1 MAKPIFALFVAA
13 LGSSVAFADGVAVGE
28 NILNSPEL
36 PATEDGLPLNWNYNF
51 EGNKG
56 RLRIVGEGDAREA
69 VFSHGK
75 EVCQLVQDGIYLV
88 PGAKY
93 KLGGW
98 VRTKKL
104 KASMYG
110 LVVTPFAW
118 ASSHGPA
125 IPTDTGGEWR
135 WIEKTFEAPKSLHET
150 YACRVYVGG
159 FESGSLSVRGLSLT
173 AVDEEGARGVVRAP
187 RYGDYRRITPLMP
200 RLEDIPAGDSEFLFA
215 YMVPDR
221 KPRTCRVW
229 TTMEGEAEKSHGDI
243 PVVDGR
249 FSVKM
254 SDMKEGARGVLRAEA
269 FLDGKV
275 ECTVRYDIAVRKRVP
290 ISHPA
295 ERRLNN
301 MVTRLLTANASDGD
315 TAFSAGRDGWV
326 LVALER
332 AGAGLEVRLD
342 DSPQPLVP
350 SRRTAGFETMVR
362 VSRGDHRLRVRG
374 SAGGRLLVNA
384 IPGLYCYSMPGNIK
398 PMDGYAPFRGD
409 FFTNRLCAALN
420 QWGYGYGEAGF
431 SKAEWNDFYARGK
444 ERVGHMVPWRK
455 NCEGY
460 DGRYE
465 PAELMAKRFS
475 RSTLPSYT
483 YDEIYMESFRPKW
496 NYADAMRLLQGAE
509 SAPCVWSSGTHFPYT
524 ALDAEY
530 YSACLNAAHGRGR
543 FFFEIYPYFTTKDLS
558 EAEKSMASILDETRD
573 RAVRLIPDG
582 LKGSYFV
589 MGMYTGMGK
598 FCYDTTCDSDPKWYY
613 NRFVEKIATEPKFDG
628 LCGFGIYAY
637 GSSEEE
643 DVRWACALVRHYLL
657 KGSRD
662 DFAALNGIALDPK
675 TVLNGNFAKGLEG
688 WTVEG
693 DVQADNVPGYASSVQ
708 RRRMPAN
715 KGNEVAVFR
724 RAKSGKSRL
733 TQTMGGL
740 VPGRIYALRYTVSP
754 MKEIVKG
761 AKAGEVRRYGLTAKV
776 EGAEDVTAQMPI
788 ARYGGAER
796 NLPKLNVRTV
806 VFKALG
812 TSATLDFALDDCGDA
827 TEELVLSAVRV
838 RPYFLD

>member
-51 EGNKG
+51 EGIRG
-56 RLRIVGEGDAREA
+56 RLKIVGEGDAREA
-69 VFSHGK
+69 VFSPGDG
-75 EVCQLVQDGIYLV
+75 VCQLVQNDIHLV

-98 VRTKKL
+98 VKTKKL
-104 KASMYG
+104 KAAMYG

-125 IPTDTGGEWR
+125 IPADTGGEWR
-135 WIEKTFEAPKSLHET
+135 WIEKTFEAPKSWHET
-150 YACRVYVGG
+150 YSCRAYVGKH
-159 FESGSLSVRGLSLT
+159 ESGSFSVRGLSLT
-173 AVDEEGARGVVRAP
+173 AVDEEGARGAVRAP
-187 RYGDYRRITPLMP
+187 KYGDYRRITPLTP
-200 RLEDIPAGDSEFLFA
+200 RLEDIPAGDSKFLFA
-215 YMVPDR
+215 YMTLDR

-229 TTMEGEAEKSHGDI
+229 TQMEGEAERFRGEY
-243 PVVDGR
+243 PVRDSR
-249 FSVKM
+249 FEVGLSG
-254 SDMKEGARGVLRAEA
+254 MKEGACGVLRAEA
-269 FLDGKV
+269 SCDGKV
-275 ECTVRYDIAVRKRVP
+275 ECAVRYNIAVRKAVALARP
-290 ISHPA
+290 P

-315 TAFSAGRDGWV
+315 TVFSAERDGWV

-350 SRRTAGFETMVR
+350 SRRSAGFETMVR

-384 IPGLYCYSMPGNIK
+384 IPGLYCFSMPGNIK
-398 PMDGYAPFRGD
+398 PMEGYAPFRGE
-409 FFTNRLCAALN
+409 FFTNRIYAAFN
-420 QWGYGYGEAGF
+420 MFGYGYGAGF
-431 SKAEWNDFYARGK
+431 SKAEWDDFQARGK
-444 ERVGHMVPWRK
+444 ERVGYSVPWRK
-455 NCEGY
+455 GCEGF
-460 DGRYE
+460 DSRYE
-465 PAELMAKRFS
+465 PAELMAKRLNKC
-475 RSTLPSYT
+475 TLPSYT
-483 YDEIYMESFRPKW
+483 YDEIYMESFKPKW
-496 NYADAMRLLQGAE
+496 LYADAMRLLQGAD
-509 SAPCVWSSGTHFPYT
+509 SAPCVWSSGTHFPCT

-543 FFFEIYPYFTTKDLS
+543 FFFEIYPYFTTKDLP
-558 EAEKSMASILDETRD
+558 EAEKSMAKILDETRD
-573 RAVRLIPDG
+573 RAVQLIPDG

-598 FCYDTTCDSDPKWYY
+598 FCYDKTCDSDPKWYY

-628 LCGFGIYAY
+628 LCGYGIYAY
-637 GSSEEE
+637 GNSEEE

-657 KGSRD
+657 KGRRD
-662 DFAALNGIALDPK
+662 DFAALHGIALDPK
-675 TVLNGNFAKGLEG
+675 TVVNGNFAKGLEG
-688 WTVEG
+688 WVAEG
-693 DVQADNVPGYASSVQ
+693 NVRADKVPGYAKDVQ
-708 RRRMPAN
+708 RRRVGAN
-715 KGNEVAVFR
+715 EGSDVAAFR
-724 RAKSGKSRL
+724 RAPGGTSRIS
-733 TQTMGGL
+733 QKMEGL
-740 VPGRIYALRYTVSP
+740 VPGRLYALRYTVSP

-776 EGAEDVTAQMPI
+776 EGAEDVTAQMPA

-796 NLPKLNVRTV
+796 NTPKLNARTV